1 MARTARDGGLI
12 ALCQKHGITD
22 KQLFDFVGDDI
33 KSRTLWDWTKTKPT
47 ALEALIVGVAQQLL
61 NISRQ

>member
-1 MARTARDGGLI
+1 MARTPKEGGLN
-12 ALCQKHGITD
+12 ALCQKHWITD
-22 KQLFDFVGDDI
+22 TQLFDFVGDEI

-47 ALEALIVGVAQQLL
+47 ALEVFIAGVAQQLL